1 MRQRSKPFASLS
13 PRLVIALCGWT
24 CITTAPSALAGDPF
38 ATMGV
43 LVRRA
48 GEVAWSREA
57 IWAPNT
63 VYEMGIEITWS
74 RMYAFRGATF
84 QVLGSGLSLDDTV
97 SFAPGTISGR
107 ITEGWSFGS
116 STNAIYRDA
125 ETFRIDAAGDP
136 DNSSTFAGAN
146 FQQRPNG
153 AVDRSNPVI
162 PFRFDLT
169 TGSLF
174 SGRIDID
181 LPRSEI
187 SRGVLAGVFEVPN
200 GFTSRTFE
208 TFDLFGASIVIP
220 GAPSASLLLIGAA
233 GVLRRAR
240 KRPD

>member
-1 MRQRSKPFASLS
+1 MCERSKPYAVLS
-13 PRLVIALCGWT
+13 VRLVLALSGMSCL
-24 CITTAPSALAGDPF
+24 TTAPSALAGDPF

-43 LVRRA
+43 VVRRA

-57 IWAPNT
+57 TWSANT

-74 RMYAFRGATF
+74 EMYAFRGATF

-97 SFAPGTISGR
+97 SFAPGTNTGR
-107 ITEGWSFGS
+107 ITQGWSFGS
-116 STNAIYRDA
+116 STNAIYREAD
-125 ETFRIDAAGDP
+125 TFRIDAASDP
-136 DNSSTFAGAN
+136 QNSSTVAGAN

-181 LPRSEI
+181 LPRSQI
-187 SRGVLAGVFEVPN
+187 SRGVLAGVFEEPG
-200 GFTSRTFE
+200 GFYSRTFS

-220 GAPSASLLLIGAA
+220 GPPSAALLLIGAA

-240 KRPD
+240 KRSV